1 MDRAFIEKHQV
12 VERYLAGKLPF
23 KAVQEFE
30 RFCRENPE
38 LLDEIELPERLNAG
52 MRLLEASGRPPAPPG
67 PEEAPPPPRVQWW
80 RRIEALAGLAALSAI
95 LLISLWVLGIKYAER
110 GGKVAALEQR
120 VESGS
125 LQAPSRT
132 RTISLTPSRVPTNRP
147 ALVLQLKETAD
158 LVELVINVSAAR
170 YNAFRV
176 TIDKKDQA
184 RAGTIHNLLR
194 DSNGNLRLFVN
205 SSALRPG
212 DYKMTLEGVPGR
224 GAPVPVG
231 WLNVRVVK

>member
-23 KAVQEFE
+23 KAVQDFE

-52 MRLLEASGRPPAPPG
+52 LRLLEASGRPPAPPG
-67 PEEAPPPPRVQWW
+67 PEEPEPPREQWW
-80 RRIEALAGLAALSAI
+80 RRIEVTAGLGALCAV

-110 GGKVAALEQR
+110 GDKVAALEQQ

-132 RTISLTPSRVPTNRP
+132 RTIPVTPSRVPTNRT
-147 ALVLQLKETAD
+147 ALTLQLKETAD
-158 LVELVINVSAAR
+158 LVELVLNMSSAR
-170 YNAFRV
+170 YNTFRV
-176 TIDKKDQA
+176 IVDKKDQG
-184 RAGTIHNLLR
+184 RAGAIHNLLR
-194 DSNGNLRLFVN
+194 DSNGNLRLIVN

-212 DYKMTLEGVPGR
+212 NYQVTIEGLPGR
-224 GAPVPVG
+224 GSPVAVG
-231 WLNVRVVK
+231 WFNVRVVN

>member
-23 KAVQEFE
+23 QAVQEFE

-52 MRLLEASGRPPAPPG
+52 LRLLEASGRPPAPPG
-67 PEEAPPPPRVQWW
+67 PEEPIQPQEQWW
-80 RRIEALAGLAALSAI
+80 RRIEVTVGLAALSAV
-95 LLISLWVLGIKYAER
+95 LLVCLWVLAIKFAER
-110 GGKVAALEQR
+110 GDKVTALEQR

-125 LQAPSRT
+125 LQAPTRT
-132 RTISLTPSRVPTNRP
+132 RTIKVTPSRVPTSRP
-147 ALVLQLKETAD
+147 AFILQLKETSEFI
-158 LVELVINVSAAR
+158 ELLLNVSAMR
-170 YNAFRV
+170 HNAFRL
-176 TIDKKDQA
+176 TIEKKDQA

-194 DSNGNLRLFVN
+194 DSNGNLRLFFN

-212 DYKMTLEGVPGR
+212 DYKVTIEGLPGR
-224 GAPVPVG
+224 GSPVAVG
-231 WLNVRVVK
+231 WFNVRVVK

>member
-23 KAVQEFE
+23 KAVQDFE
-30 RFCRENPE
+30 RFCRDNPE

-67 PEEAPPPPRVQWW
+67 PAEQAPARVQWW
-80 RRIEALAGLAALSAI
+80 RRIEFTAALAALGVV

-110 GGKVAALEQR
+110 GDAIAALEQR

-125 LQAPSRT
+125 LLAPSRT
-132 RTISLTPSRVPTNRP
+132 RTINVTPTRVPTSRA
-147 ALVLQLKETAD
+147 ALTLQLKETAE
-158 LVELVINVSAAR
+158 LVELLVNVSATR
-170 YNAFRV
+170 HNAYRV

-194 DSNGNLRLFVN
+194 DSNGNLRLIFN

-212 DYKMTLEGVPGR
+212 DYRVAIEGLPFR
-224 GAPVPVG
+224 GSPVAVG
-231 WLNVRVVK
+231 WLTVRVVK